1 MIAFRFG
8 SGERHHCADHWR
20 DRRQT
25 PSEGP
30 AGPKGPWGVHVNAF
44 PTRGASYRLA
54 ALGFVCVWLILCWP
68 WLSGAVT
75 IPFDAKAHFQAQI
88 QFLAQALHSG
98 QSPFWNHNV
107 FGGSP
112 QIADPQSLIF
122 SPAILLALISPSPS
136 FREVDAYVLAHLL
149 AGGLALMMFFRDR
162 RWHPAGGLLAALVF
176 AFGASAAW
184 RVQHVG
190 QIASLAFFA
199 IAFWLT
205 ARMLQ
210 RSSPLWGAL
219 AGFAAGLMMVKP
231 DQVALLGAYVLIGMV
246 VAHWLSGGR
255 PALRASLL
263 PIAAACLAGLATI
276 ALPLLWTWLFAE
288 ATTRPVIDLTEAG
301 RGSLHPAS
309 LLTAFVAD
317 LFGARDPAV
326 EFWGPYTNPAW
337 ARELFLSQNMGQVY
351 LGALPLLLMVAPG
364 LTRGWLWDRAV
375 RPLTLLFCLA
385 LLFALGRYT
394 PLFHAAYDYLPGV
407 SAFRRP
413 ADATFLI
420 GALGAVLSGYLL
432 HRILTEPAIASFRR
446 DLAVAGVTVALLL
459 AVALVVA
466 RQHGHLGDAWPP
478 ALLAMGWFAA
488 AWLVVAGLRHW
499 RGALGPVAATLLV
512 AGAVG
517 ADLGLNN
524 GPNESTA
531 LSPQL
536 YDVLRPETRNETVRL
551 LKQLVAQ
558 PTGSARRDRVE
569 LLGMGFE
576 WPNAGM
582 VHGFDHTL
590 GYNPLR
596 LADFS
601 DAVGTRDGIAGP
613 SERKF
618 TPLFPSYRCRLANLL
633 GLRYIASPVPIEQVD
648 HTLRAGDLSLIARTR
663 EGYVYENPQALPRVQ
678 FVAGWEFADFEG
690 MKQAGRWPDVDPQQ
704 VVLLDAEPPQP
715 ATEGAVLATADVAL
729 TRYENTEVEIT
740 VTASRAGFVVLND
753 IWHPWWRAKVDGVE
767 TTILKANVLFR
778 AVQVPAGTHKVRFS
792 FDPVE
797 GALAEIRE
805 RVSPPEGEE
814 EAPPLPDLPPQVVS
828 APPKPVLAGPSP
840 AVRDSLGLNRVTG
853 RSSGVS
859 AAQIPAYS
867 SAH

>member
-1 MIAFRFG
+1 M
-8 SGERHHCADHWR
+8 
-20 DRRQT
+20 
-25 PSEGP
+25 
-30 AGPKGPWGVHVNAF
+30 NAF
-44 PTRGASYRLA
+44 PTRGAGYRLA
-54 ALGFVCVWLILCWP
+54 ALGFICVWVILCWP

-162 RWHPAGGLLAALVF
+162 RWHPAGGLLVALVF

-219 AGFAAGLMMVKP
+219 AGLAAGFMVVEP
-231 DQVALLGAYVLIGMV
+231 DQVALLGAYALIGLV
-246 VAHWLSGGR
+246 IAHWLSGGW

-263 PIAAACLAGLATI
+263 PIGAASLAGLVTI

-288 ATTRPVIDLTEAG
+288 ATTRPVIDITEAG

-317 LFGARDPAV
+317 LFGARSPTVD
-326 EFWGPYTNPAW
+326 FWGPYSPSWNAG
-337 ARELFLSQNMGQVY
+337 ELFLSQNMGQVY
-351 LGALPLLLMVAPG
+351 IGALPLLLLLVPG
-364 LTRGWLWDRAV
+364 LTRGWLLDRAI
-375 RPLTLLFCLA
+375 RPLSLMFLFMV
-385 LLFALGRYT
+385 LFALGRYT
-394 PLFHAAYDYLPGV
+394 PFFHAVYEYLPGV
-407 SAFRRP
+407 KVFRRP

-420 GALGAVLSGYLL
+420 GALGAVLSGYVL
-432 HRILTEPAIASFRR
+432 HRLLTERNPGSLRR
-446 DLAVAGVTVALLL
+446 DLCVAGGLVLLVL
-459 AVALVVA
+459 AVALAVSSHEG
-466 RQHGHLGDAWPP
+466 RLRDAWAPTLS
-478 ALLAMGWFAA
+478 ALAWFGAALA
-488 AWLVVAGLRHW
+488 VVMVLLR
-499 RGALGPVAATLLV
+499 RRDAVGPVAATLLV
-512 AGAVG
+512 AGVVG
-517 ADLGLNN
+517 ADLGINN
-524 GPNESTA
+524 GINESTA
-531 LSPQL
+531 LPPQL
-536 YDVLRPETRNETVRL
+536 YDVLRPDTRNETVRL

-558 PTGSARRDRVE
+558 PAGSARRDRVE

-648 HTLRAGDLSLIARTR
+648 HALRPGDLNLIARTKQ
-663 EGYVYENPQALPRVQ
+663 GYVYENPHALPRVQ
-678 FVAGWEFADFEG
+678 FVAGWALADFEG
-690 MKQAGRWPDVDPQQ
+690 MKEGGRWPDVDPRQ
-704 VVLLDAEPPQP
+704 VVLLDEEPPQA
-715 ATEGAVLATADVAL
+715 ATEGPVEATADVAL

-753 IWHPWWRAKVDGVE
+753 IWHPWWRAEVDGVE
-767 TTILKANVLFR
+767 TAILKANILFR

-792 FDPVE
+792 FDPLE
-797 GALAEIRE
+797 GALAELRE
-805 RVSPPEGEE
+805 RVSPPETEE
-814 EAPPLPDLPPQVVS
+814 S
-828 APPKPVLAGPSP
+828 APPAAEPPPQIVAAPPRPVLAGPSP
-840 AVRDSLGLNRVTG
+840 AVRDALGLG
-853 RSSGVS
+853 RPGGRGGVS
-859 AAQIPAYS
+859 AAQAPSYS
-867 SAH
+867 SAY